1 MNLTNFL
8 KQIDVITA
16 QYSAEQLVAFIHDIG
31 RVLPEQGREDFLK
44 RLKAVGNKTEKEPA
58 KDAKKE
64 LEFHKMHQLVRKNL
78 KIIDS
83 QEITVKAIWNEDY
96 DDWYDESSEEFY
108 YVDDSGVS
116 NMLAEACDFVHAC
129 MDMEQYKE
137 GFQTGNQLLSMEI
150 LCINGY
156 DGEEVSLGD
165 MVYHELLHCDLTQV
179 ILDTAY
185 CAYHAVPL
193 KKRHEV
199 LYGIIANGT

>member
-1 MNLTNFL
+1 
-8 KQIDVITA
+8 
-16 QYSAEQLVAFIHDIG
+16 
-31 RVLPEQGREDFLK
+31 
-44 RLKAVGNKTEKEPA
+44 
-58 KDAKKE
+58 
-64 LEFHKMHQLVRKNL
+64 
-78 KIIDS
+78 
-83 QEITVKAIWNEDY
+83 
-96 DDWYDESSEEFY
+96 
-108 YVDDSGVS
+108 
-116 NMLAEACDFVHAC
+116 
-129 MDMEQYKE
+129 
-137 GFQTGNQLLSMEI
+137 MEI